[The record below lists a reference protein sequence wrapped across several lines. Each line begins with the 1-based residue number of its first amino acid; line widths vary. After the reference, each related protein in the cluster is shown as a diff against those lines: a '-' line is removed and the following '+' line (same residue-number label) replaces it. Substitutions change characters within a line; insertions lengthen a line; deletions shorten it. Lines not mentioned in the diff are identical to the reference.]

1 LYWISYY
8 LTHTSRPLDYFLN
21 LTATEKEFYKESME
35 FELELEVKKDIKR
48 IELLVNALYGE
59 KR

>member
-1 LYWISYY
+1 LGY
-8 LTHTSRPLDYFLN
+8 LIN
-21 LTATEKEFYKESME
+21 LTATEKQFYIESME
-35 FELELEVKKDIKR
+35 FEFELEAKKDIKR